1 MSPNL
6 EEFFGQRIILKITE
20 DRELTSEINPFPQR
34 LLASKLLVII
44 RLTEMKFIMEEA
56 FDSAY
61 SSTHII
67 HVIAQSSF
75 LYRQSAYSFIIIP
88 HLFCQLVD
96 HMVD

>member
-1 MSPNL
+1 
-6 EEFFGQRIILKITE
+6 
-20 DRELTSEINPFPQR
+20 
-34 LLASKLLVII
+34 
-44 RLTEMKFIMEEA
+44 MEEA
-56 FDSAY
+56 LDSAY